1 MIAFQS
7 ASLISSI
14 GRPTWPTTPP
24 AQLTRTSTRPMPS
37 TRAVTCRGS
46 ARSAVSRSTR
56 WTFAPSSASPS
67 AMAVPMPCADPV
79 TSATLPASS
88 AILGPAVLDEIP
100 DLGDAGAPELEDLFV
115 GPLVRASEDPVD
127 GEPAQLLRR
136 RLTDEG
142 GGDPRLCTFW
152 HDDARDARPAD
163 HAALRYACSSAALGC
178 QGRPRST
185 ASPRKAGRGGPARRA
200 ARPPRRRH
208 ARPGSRRCRRKGTRA
223 ARSTLWASR
232 SDRRARDTPR
242 ASANCSRALSSPH
255 LPKVRVATRQPS
267 REQFPA
273 SWCLDSGD
281 GTDPLCGRGEQL
293 PATPQPFAAV
303 LGSVLGRSQGAQR
316 RRALA
321 EAADAVVPL
330 VGPRQRV
337 PLLKGL
343 AFESRPCAR
352 HHQGDGRRDPDS

>member
-1 MIAFQS
+1 MFTIRPHPAVFIAGTTARVHRNVVVRLASMIAFQS

-152 HDDARDARPAD
+152 HDDARDARPGEVLHPRAVRGLLLV
-163 HAALRYACSSAALGC
+163 ALDDLPY
-178 QGRPRST
+178 
-185 ASPRKAGRGGPARRA
+185 
-200 ARPPRRRH
+200 PRRVPPVVDVALH
-208 ARPGSRRCRRKGTRA
+208 AR
-223 ARSTLWASR
+223 L
-232 SDRRARDTPR
+232 TPLG
-242 ASANCSRALSSPH
+242 LS
-255 LPKVRVATRQPS
+255 
-267 REQFPA
+267 
-273 SWCLDSGD
+273 
-281 GTDPLCGRGEQL
+281 
-293 PATPQPFAAV
+293 
-303 LGSVLGRSQGAQR
+303 
-316 RRALA
+316 
-321 EAADAVVPL
+321 
-330 VGPRQRV
+330 
-337 PLLKGL
+337 
-343 AFESRPCAR
+343 
-352 HHQGDGRRDPDS
+352 

>member
-152 HDDARDARPAD
+152 HDDARDARPGEVFHPRAVRGLLLVAFD
-163 HAALRYACSSAALGC
+163 NLPDARRVPPVVEEDLHARLARLGEPLAQRARRRRVPAVAVDDGDAAEALPVQRVEQVAQDRDVRARA
-178 QGRPRST
+178 Q
-185 ASPRKAGRGGPARRA
+185 RRA
-200 ARPPRRRH
+200 AGERSEVRGHAERQRWEDRH
-208 ARPGSRRCRRKGTRA
+208 PEWLGRLDRDALGQDRVGADRQIAVLLR
-223 ARSTLWASR
+223 R
-232 SDRRARDTPR
+232 SDGHHDPVVVREIF
-242 ASANCSRALSSPH
+242 LEH
-255 LPKVRVATRQPS
+255 LPV
-267 REQFPA
+267 
-273 SWCLDSGD
+273 
-281 GTDPLCGRGEQL
+281 
-293 PATPQPFAAV
+293 
-303 LGSVLGRSQGAQR
+303 
-316 RRALA
+316 
-321 EAADAVVPL
+321 AVV
-330 VGPRQRV
+330 
-337 PLLKGL
+337 
-343 AFESRPCAR
+343 
-352 HHQGDGRRDPDS
+352 DPHERTSP